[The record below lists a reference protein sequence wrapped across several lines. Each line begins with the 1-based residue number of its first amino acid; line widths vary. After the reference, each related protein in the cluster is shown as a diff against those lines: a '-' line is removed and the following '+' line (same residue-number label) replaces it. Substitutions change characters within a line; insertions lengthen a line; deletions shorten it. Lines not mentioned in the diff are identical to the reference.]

1 MLTAIMLAA
10 SVSAWS
16 TTYYLFWSTGDN
28 PSGFSSQGGA
38 DGTTEFT
45 WNLSSKSSGTNYY
58 FLVSSTNSYTGSV
71 ITSSA
76 AASDIVSSITSSTER
91 KQWNVNDTDYY
102 FYRVSFSS
110 AGAVTVT
117 YNSSTKKITLSREAA
132 VTYTVSTNATGGS
145 IYPTIATVTAGQQA
159 EFTFTPSNSCYTHS
173 SSSITASTGNL
184 SRNGNTFTVTPTANT
199 TLTVTYTSGN
209 VTITPTA
216 SPAAGVTAISPTSST
231 VACGSDNTQFTLT
244 LASGYVI
251 DISNCS
257 YSGECSGITKAADNK
272 VEIDG
277 VTSSGT
283 LTIAVTNT
291 QVPLVNL
298 GAKPTINCGVIDL
311 NGVLVERYCQSV
323 SAAGFKYG
331 YTADFDPTSPAGSI
345 AAESN
350 PSANN
355 GSFSASLDLS
365 AQADTRYVY
374 FRAYVTAG
382 GATGYSDVV
391 GIQYSPK
398 NLIQEV
404 TLYPTSNFSLPE
416 GFSQEFNV
424 VARSSG
430 KTPSYKWYVDNVVQ
444 EGETADTFVFTMP
457 DASSHTVKA
466 EVTGDCSSV
475 ETTTARTVSAC
486 TPPTITLTADKT
498 AVTPWTTVTITAA
511 TTGSPKAYEWSVSGG
526 AEITAGS
533 DTNATLRAPA
543 SGTPYTVT
551 YKATANCTGDATV
564 EQTIDITVMADS
576 DDCTH

>member
-16 TTYYLFWSTGDN
+16 TTTYYLIGGTSDN
-28 PSGFSSQGGA
+28 PAQWTKLAESTSYSFTVNLAQYNNYVGISTSTSPSNLISISS
-38 DGTTEFT
+38 
-45 WNLSSKSSGTNYY
+45 
-58 FLVSSTNSYTGSV
+58 SYTFTDASELTYHFQYKEWNGYKYVNIDTKQAGSYNLTFNGSNTYT
-71 ITSSA
+71 ITST
-76 AASDIVSSITSSTER
+76 ASSYNISTS
-91 KQWNVNDTDYY
+91 
-102 FYRVSFSS
+102 
-110 AGAVTVT
+110 
-117 YNSSTKKITLSREAA
+117 
-132 VTYTVSTNATGGS
+132 ATGGT
-145 IYPTIATVTAGQQA
+145 IYPTSATVTAGQQV
-159 EFTFTPSNSCYTHS
+159 EFTFTPTNTCYSHS
-173 SSSITASTGNL
+173 SSGITASTGTL
-184 SRNGNTFTVTPTANT
+184 SRDGNTFTVTPTANT

-216 SPAAGVTAISPTSST
+216 SPAAGVTGISPTSST

-398 NLIQEV
+398 NLISEV

-498 AVTPWTTVTITAA
+498 AVTAWTTVTITAA

-526 AEITAGS
+526 AEIKSVSATTA
-533 DTNATLRAPA
+533 TFRAPA
-543 SGTPYTVT
+543 SSTPYTVT
-551 YKATANCTGDATV
+551 YKATANCTGDATL
-564 EQTIDITVMADS
+564 EQTIDITVMTDS